1 MIKRSIDLLLTERLK
16 KGDKVVIIYGP
27 RQVGKTTLARTVMA
41 GLEGRKLEINADQ
54 SQFHDALSSRN
65 LSKLKQLTDG
75 YDLLFIDE
83 AQRIPEIGLNL
94 KILHDELPDLKI
106 LATGS
111 SSFDLASKI
120 REPLTGRTWS
130 HTLFPIAV
138 CELATIN
145 NRFELDAQ
153 LEDLLVFG
161 SYPAIF
167 SHINRIDK
175 IEYLQEIARSYLF
188 KDILEMGGIKY
199 APKLRDLLRLLAYQI
214 GQEVSINEI
223 SNALKISRGTIDDY
237 IDLLEKSF
245 VIFKVG
251 GYSRNMRKE
260 VTRHNKIYFYD
271 LGIRN
276 AMIEN
281 FLPIH
286 HRNDVGQLWEN
297 FLLLERMKSR
307 AYTRQRANIY
317 FWRTT
322 TGAELDLVEEANNKL
337 QGFEFKFSQK
347 KVNAPKSFLETYP
360 ESSFETINRDNYLD
374 FLLHIPDIAY

>member
-1 MIKRSIDLLLTERLK
+1 MIQRSIAGLLKERLQ
-16 KGDKVVIIYGP
+16 KGEKVVILYGP
-27 RQVGKTTLARTVMA
+27 RQVGKTTLARTVIA
-41 GLEGRKLEINADQ
+41 GLEGRKLEVNADQ
-54 SQFHDALSSRN
+54 NQFNEALSSRN
-65 LSKLKQLTDG
+65 LTKLKQLTDG
-75 YDLLFIDE
+75 YDILFIDE

-94 KILHDELPDLKI
+94 KILHDELPNLRV

-138 CELATIN
+138 CELAHDH
-145 NRFELDAQ
+145 NRFELDAL

-161 SYPAIF
+161 AYPAIF
-167 SHINRIDK
+167 SHINRMDK

-188 KDILEMGGIKY
+188 KDVLEMGGIKF
-199 APKLRDLLRLLAYQI
+199 APKLRDLVRLLAYQI

-223 SNALKISRGTIDDY
+223 SNTLKISRGTIDDY

-245 VIFKVG
+245 VVFRVG

-260 VTRHNKIYFYD
+260 VTRHDKIYFYD

-281 FLPIH
+281 FLPIAL
-286 HRNDVGQLWEN
+286 RNDGGQLWEN
-297 FLLLERMKSR
+297 FLVLERMKSR
-307 AYTRQRANIY
+307 AYLRQRANTY

-322 TGAELDLVEEANNKL
+322 TGAELDLVEETNNQL
-337 QGFEFKFSQK
+337 YGFEFKFSQK
-347 KVNAPKSFLETYP
+347 TVNAPKSFIETYP
-360 ESSFETINRDNYLD
+360 NSSFKTINRDNYLD
-374 FLLHIPDIAY
+374 FLLEVG

>member
-1 MIKRSIDLLLTERLK
+1 MIQRSIAALLKERLQ
-16 KGDKVVIIYGP
+16 KGDKIVIIYGP
-27 RQVGKTTLARTVMA
+27 RQVGKTTLARTVIA
-41 GLEGRKLEINADQ
+41 DLEGRKLEINADQ
-54 SQFHDALSSRN
+54 SQFNEALSSRN
-65 LSKLKQLTDG
+65 LTKLRQLADG
-75 YDLLFIDE
+75 YDILFIDE

-94 KILHDELPDLKI
+94 KILHDELPDLKV

-138 CELATIN
+138 CELAADL
-145 NRFELDAQ
+145 NRFELDAL

-161 SYPAIF
+161 AYPAIF
-167 SHINRIDK
+167 SQTNRLDK

-188 KDILEMGGIKY
+188 KDILEMGGIKF
-199 APKLRDLLRLLAYQI
+199 APKLRDLVRLLAYKI
-214 GQEVSINEI
+214 GQEVSVNEI
-223 SNALKISRGTIDDY
+223 SNALKTSRGTIDGY

-245 VIFKVG
+245 VVFRVG
-251 GYSRNMRKE
+251 GYNRNMRKE
-260 VTRHNKIYFYD
+260 VTRHDKIYFYD

-281 FLPIH
+281 FLPIAN
-286 HRNDVGQLWEN
+286 RNDGGQLWEN

-307 AYTRQRANIY
+307 AYLRQRANTY

-322 TGAELDLVEEANNKL
+322 TGAELDLVEEANDQL
-337 QGFEFKFSQK
+337 YGFEFKFSQK
-347 KVNAPKSFLETYP
+347 TVNAPKSFIETYP
-360 ESSFETINRDNYLD
+360 NSSFKTINRDNYLD
-374 FLLHIPDIAY
+374 FLLEVV